1 MDMNDIMNFISTCG
15 FPVACCA
22 YLMYQNSQQEKS
34 RERETEQLRKTVDA
48 NTRAVKELTEYIK
61 GA

>member
-1 MDMNDIMNFISTCG
+1 MNFISTCG

-22 YLMYQNSQQEKS
+22 YLMYQNAQQEKS

>member
-1 MDMNDIMNFISTCG
+1 MNVNDIMNFISTCG
-15 FPVACCA
+15 FPVACCV
-22 YLMYQNSQQEKS
+22 YLMYQNAQQEKS

>member
-1 MDMNDIMNFISTCG
+1 MNVNDIKDFISTCG
-15 FPVACCA
+15 FPIVCCA
-22 YLMYQNSQQEKS
+22 YLMYQNSKQEKS